1 MSAEMSVPK
10 ISLARLPRRPRRGR
24 TQVHAFIGDDL
35 YKRLKAYSGRRG
47 LADAAV
53 IEEAIKQHLDQSTD
67 AALIMRRLDRSGRR
81 IDKIRAD
88 VEMLT
93 EFMSLWVRLW
103 FAHTPRIADAQKG
116 AAQTDA
122 AKRYEQFLAFV
133 TKRLSSPQRLALELL
148 GDDQLTEAAEGPE
161 KGAP

>member
-1 MSAEMSVPK
+1 MSAGAPVPK
-10 ISLARLPRRPRRGR
+10 ISLARLPRRARRGR
-24 TQVHAFIGDDL
+24 TQVHAFIEDDL
-35 YKRLKAYSGRRG
+35 YKRFKAYSGRRG
-47 LADAAV
+47 LADGAV

-81 IDKIRAD
+81 IDKMRVD

-103 FAHTPRIADAQKG
+103 FAHTLWIADVQKG
-116 AAQTDA
+116 AVQADA

-133 TKRLSSPQRLALELL
+133 TRRLSSFQRLAVELL
-148 GDDQLTEAAEGPE
+148 GEEPTADLPDAENS
-161 KGAP
+161 

>member
-1 MSAEMSVPK
+1 
-10 ISLARLPRRPRRGR
+10 
-24 TQVHAFIGDDL
+24 VHAFIEDDL
-35 YKRLKAYSGRRG
+35 YKRLKAYTGRRG

-81 IDKIRAD
+81 IDKIRGD
-88 VEMLT
+88 LEMLT

-103 FAHTPRIADAQKG
+103 FAHTPRVADAQKG
-116 AAQTDA
+116 AAQADA

-148 GDDQLTEAAEGPE
+148 GEEQLADPAEQPE
-161 KGAP
+161 KAGT

>member
-1 MSAEMSVPK
+1 MSAGAIVPK
-10 ISLARLPRRPRRGR
+10 ISLARLPRRARRGR
-24 TQVHAFIGDDL
+24 TQVHAFIEDDL
-35 YKRLKAYSGRRG
+35 YKRFKAYSGRRG
-47 LADAAV
+47 LADGAV

-81 IDKIRAD
+81 IDKMRSD

-116 AAQTDA
+116 AAQADA

-133 TKRLSSPQRLALELL
+133 TKRLSSPQRLAVELL
-148 GDDQLTEAAEGPE
+148 GDDQLIDPAERPE
-161 KGAP
+161 KAGT

>member
-1 MSAEMSVPK
+1 MSAGLSFRRVP
-10 ISLARLPRRPRRGR
+10 AERRERRARRGR
-24 TQVHAFIGDDL
+24 TQVHAFIEDDL

-47 LADAAV
+47 LADGAV

-81 IDKIRAD
+81 IDKMRSD

-116 AAQTDA
+116 AAQADA

-133 TKRLSSPQRLALELL
+133 TKRLSSPQRLAVELL
-148 GDDQLTEAAEGPE
+148 GDDPLTDPAEPPQ
-161 KGAP
+161 KAGA

>member
-1 MSAEMSVPK
+1 MSAGATVLK
-10 ISLARLPRRPRRGR
+10 ISLAHLARRARRGR

-81 IDKIRAD
+81 IDKIRSD

-103 FAHTPRIADAQKG
+103 FAHTPRVADAQKG
-116 AAQTDA
+116 AAQADA

-133 TKRLSSPQRLALELL
+133 TKRLSSPQRLVLELL
-148 GDDQLTEAAEGPE
+148 GEEPTADLPE
-161 KGAP
+161 PESSR